1 MDFLPKLFI
10 KNYKEY
16 NDPKVR
22 TAYGKMCGIFGIVSN
37 FVLCTIKII
46 IGLLIGSIAI
56 VADGINN
63 LADAGSSI
71 ITLIGFKLASLPSDK
86 DHPFGH
92 QRIEYITGLIISI
105 IVLIVGIL
113 LGKSSIEKLIN
124 YEVVEIELNI
134 AVISVSTLVL
144 AIIIKCIQSIFN
156 RKYGR
161 LINSSALI
169 ATSVDSL
176 NDCISTSAVL
186 ISLVVSIFWPNGY
199 LDGIMGILV
208 SLFII
213 ISGIKL
219 IKETISPLIGE
230 APSKDFTESIV
241 SKVMSYEGVLGT
253 HDLVIHSYGPE
264 KIFVTIHAEVDSK
277 SDINAIH
284 DVIDNIEKD
293 FLVNDHINLVIHM
306 DPIDIYD
313 EEVLELKDQVS
324 KIIKEIDS
332 NLMFHDFRVVKGITH
347 TNVLFDLVIPV
358 EYCKKNKTSNE
369 QIKNHIDEKLQKY
382 NNKLL
387 TVITFD
393 LDYTGEE

>member
-16 NDPKVR
+16 NDPNVR
-22 TAYGKMCGIFGIVSN
+22 TAYGKMCGVFGIVSN
-37 FVLCTIKII
+37 FILCTVKII
-46 IGLLIGSIAI
+46 IGLIIGSISI

-124 YEVVEIELNI
+124 FEVIEMELNI
-134 AVISVSTLVL
+134 AIISVSIMAL
-144 AIIIKCIQSIFN
+144 AIIIKCLQSLFN
-156 RKYGR
+156 RKYGK

-176 NDCISTSAVL
+176 NDCISTSAVM

-213 ISGIKL
+213 ISGVKL
-219 IKETISPLIGE
+219 VKETISPLIGE
-230 APSKDFTESIV
+230 APSKEFTKQIIE
-241 SKVMSYEGVLGT
+241 KVISYEGVLGT

-277 SDINAIH
+277 SDINVIH

-293 FLVNDHINLVIHM
+293 FLEKDHINLVIHM

-313 EEVLELKDQVS
+313 EEVLELKEKVS
-324 KIIKEIDS
+324 KIIKEIDA

-347 TNVLFDLVIPV
+347 TNILFDLVIPM
-358 EYCKKNKTSNE
+358 EYCKKNKTINQE
-369 QIKNHIDEKLQKY
+369 IKNKIDEKLQKY
-382 NNKLL
+382 DSKLL